1 MPIAVQDL
9 PAWDVASNALH
20 ARLAAII
27 GDDEEPVVVIAALN
41 DLLVTQLERGQQ
53 LGRDVLLALL
63 HGTMEPLLDML
74 LAVERGEHLRFRP
87 AGGGRG

>member
-1 MPIAVQDL
+1 
-9 PAWDVASNALH
+9 
-20 ARLAAII
+20 
-27 GDDEEPVVVIAALN
+27 
-41 DLLVTQLERGQQ
+41 
-53 LGRDVLLALL
+53 LALL